1 MIKDEFREITQEG
14 NFVAWKPCGQDEW
27 AYAYMVSNAWFE
39 VALNLYTHKDLG
51 KKLPSGIYERH
62 WGGDEVHYDEYAEYR
77 CMTAEEVVTYI
88 GNIGDSELTCISK
101 KELFGRFL
109 GEMKYHLLEDIVDSI
124 LKDFINFI
132 KLMHKKYVK

>member
-1 MIKDEFREITQEG
+1 MTKEEFKKITQKG
-14 NFVAWKPCGQDEW
+14 KFVAWKPCGQDEY

-51 KKLPSGIYERH
+51 EKSPSGIYERH

-77 CMTAEEVVTYI
+77 LMTIEEVVTYI
-88 GNIGDSELTCISK
+88 GNIGECECTLISK
-101 KELFGRFL
+101 KELFERFI
-109 GEMKYHLLEDIVDSI
+109 GEMKYRLLDDAVDFI